1 MLAMRC
7 VAAPVNIGSSTL
19 VTSPV
24 VWAMGEGP
32 NWTSASV

>member
-1 MLAMRC
+1 MTC
-7 VAAPVNIGSSTL
+7 VDAPVSMGISTL